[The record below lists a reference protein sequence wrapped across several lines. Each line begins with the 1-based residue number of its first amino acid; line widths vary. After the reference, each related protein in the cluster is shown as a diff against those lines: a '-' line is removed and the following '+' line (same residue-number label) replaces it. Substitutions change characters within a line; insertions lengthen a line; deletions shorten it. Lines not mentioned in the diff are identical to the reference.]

1 VADIAVQH
9 LLLVDD
15 ENGFREAIAERLAEH
30 GYRVEQAATGEAAL
44 ERLNEFAFDV
54 LITDL
59 RLPGVDGRQV
69 LDEAFA
75 RYPEIVA
82 IVITGFGSV
91 REAVEVTRLGVEGFI
106 TKPFQFEELM
116 HTLGAAIEKRRLKAE
131 NAYLRAQL
139 QDRFKIDGMIGRTPI
154 MGQLFELLRTVAATS
169 STVLVTGETG
179 TGKELAA
186 RAIHDGSPRRNQKF
200 VAINCSA
207 IPETLLEAELFGHVR
222 GAFTGAVANRQGRV
236 EQANRGTLFLDEIGT
251 MSPALQAKLLRVLQ
265 AREFERVGDSQ
276 TVKVDVRVVAATN
289 SDLKKMVA
297 EGSFREDL
305 FYRLNVIPVRLP
317 SLRERRADIPLLA
330 QHFLERLSRE
340 SPDRGR
346 VTLAQD
352 AQQGL
357 MAFDWP
363 GNVRQLENVI
373 ERAFALSPGRSQI
386 HLADLSPELQ
396 RMPVTADPSD
406 YVLPDTGLDL
416 DELVCR
422 FELTLIKRALDR
434 TGGNKR
440 AAAEL
445 LRLKRT
451 TLIEKLKRLERA

>member
-1 VADIAVQH
+1 
-9 LLLVDD
+9 
-15 ENGFREAIAERLAEH
+15 
-30 GYRVEQAATGEAAL
+30 
-44 ERLNEFAFDV
+44 
-54 LITDL
+54 
-59 RLPGVDGRQV
+59 
-69 LDEAFA
+69 
-75 RYPEIVA
+75 
-82 IVITGFGSV
+82 
-91 REAVEVTRLGVEGFI
+91 
-106 TKPFQFEELM
+106 
-116 HTLGAAIEKRRLKAE
+116 
-131 NAYLRAQL
+131 
-139 QDRFKIDGMIGRTPI
+139 

>member
-1 VADIAVQH
+1 MADNAVQH

-289 SDLKKMVA
+289 SDLRKMVA

-352 AQQGL
+352 AQQAL

-416 DELVCR
+416 DELVSR

>member
-15 ENGFREAIAERLAEH
+15 EDGFREAIAERLAEH

-139 QDRFKIDGMIGRTPI
+139 QDRFKIDGMIGRTAI

-222 GAFTGAVANRQGRV
+222 GAFTGAVANRQGRI

-289 SDLKKMVA
+289 SDLRKMVA

-317 SLRERRADIPLLA
+317 ALRERRADIPLLA
-330 QHFLERLSRE
+330 QHFLERLAQE
-340 SPDRGR
+340 YPDRGR

-352 AQQGL
+352 AQQAL